1 MAETSNLQVCV
12 QVSAFVTAA
21 QVTFLLLHDGRNDDT
36 VKLFFRD
43 VYEVCAAPALYC
55 HCACS
60 SPSAQEALHS
70 AQVYLRVVLNPFFSA
85 SAKLTSPTFAQKVRN
100 ISRTYFRS

>member
-1 MAETSNLQVCV
+1 MAWRRA

-43 VYEVCAAPALYC
+43 VYEVRFTPALWPLLRRVTC
-55 HCACS
+55 SQTCS
-60 SPSAQEALHS
+60 SVSA

-85 SAKLTSPTFAQKVRN
+85 SARLTSPTFAQKVRN